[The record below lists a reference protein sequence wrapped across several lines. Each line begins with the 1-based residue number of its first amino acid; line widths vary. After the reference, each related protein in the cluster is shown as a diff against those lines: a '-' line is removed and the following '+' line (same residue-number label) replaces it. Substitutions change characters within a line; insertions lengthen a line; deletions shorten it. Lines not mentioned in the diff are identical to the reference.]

1 MVALLAG
8 GWALADGDDSIGLA
22 RRGELMLR
30 TELTDATTFG
40 DFDELY
46 QECRPEL
53 VRYAERRNARD
64 AELLAD
70 LALIDVYRA
79 LDRLRSDHPRVVWA
93 YLYRALDNHLRREVD
108 RLSPELRND
117 LEELGGSYS
126 FEDDVI
132 GHLSLDDMLAML
144 SSNQEMALRP
154 KLEKNLTA
162 EEIGAEIGKSADAV
176 RQLQHKAIRRLRR
189 ILFVA
194 AMVLMVL
201 LAAVLS
207 DRGVSVDQSPAT
219 SGTEQLPPE
228 TTVPEPPVQTEDAL
242 EVGETSVP
250 PNQSDDANS
259 VNGDQ
264 GTPAQNLATTQG
276 FNSPQADTPA
286 VRLLPDAVA
295 SPAVVDPP
303 VTVGESASAVVET
316 ADPNRLVGSFAV
328 VNLGSGECLDQ
339 PWTQDEGGAV
349 IQWRCAG
356 HTALNQVFVATEGN
370 GGTML
375 VFAHSNKCVDESNQV
390 VWQWTCNGGDNQ
402 LFNWNG
408 LQLQSKATGMCLT
421 LGDELVGN
429 GSTLRTTP
437 CTNSPT
443 QQFRL
448 ERYGG
453 QLSAG

>member
-1 MVALLAG
+1 M
-8 GWALADGDDSIGLA
+8 DGDDVIESA
-22 RRGELMLR
+22 QTGELMLR
-30 TELTDATTFG
+30 TGSRDTTRFA
-40 DFDELY
+40 DFDQLY

-70 LALIDVYRA
+70 LALLDVYRA

-93 YLYRALDNHLRREVD
+93 YLYRALDNHLRREGAKP
-108 RLSPELRND
+108 SPELRND
-117 LEELGGSYS
+117 LEELGESYS
-126 FEDDVI
+126 FEEDVI

-144 SSNQEMALRP
+144 SPNQEMALRP
-154 KLEKNLTA
+154 KLEKNLSA
-162 EEIGAEIGKSADAV
+162 EEIGVEIGKSAEAV
-176 RQLQHKAIRRLRR
+176 RQLQHKAIRRLRQV
-189 ILFVA
+189 LFVA
-194 AMVLMVL
+194 AMVLVVL

-207 DRGVSVDQSPAT
+207 DGGVSVDQSPAT

-228 TTVPEPPVQTEDAL
+228 TTVRDRSAQTETTL
-242 EVGETSVP
+242 EVSESSVP
-250 PNQSDDANS
+250 SRGTVAADSATT
-259 VNGDQ
+259 DQ
-264 GTPAQNLATTQG
+264 GAPAQSSTTTVVP
-276 FNSPQADTPA
+276 NSDQAEAQASTTAPGPA
-286 VRLLPDAVA
+286 VAL
-295 SPAVVDPP
+295 
-303 VTVGESASAVVET
+303 GESASADLGS
-316 ADPNRLVGSFAV
+316 ADVGAVDTNRLVGSFAL
-328 VNLGSGECLDQ
+328 VNVGSGNCLDQ
-339 PWTQDEGGAV
+339 PWTQDDGGAV

-375 VFAHSNKCVDESNQV
+375 AFSHSNKCVDESNQV

-408 LQLQSKATGMCLT
+408 LQLQSKSTGMCLT

-443 QQFRL
+443 QQFRI

-453 QLSAG
+453 QLSAR